1 MKRKELNKTRVEL
14 IRDSMVE
21 HVVKKQPMGIRKL
34 LDITVL
40 LNRVLSD
47 MEEDPGFESNV
58 STTVDVPIKY
68 HISLT
73 QGVKQKSH
81 DKRRN

>member
-14 IRDSMVE
+14 IRDAVVE
-21 HVVKKQPMGIRKL
+21 HVAKKQPMNVRKL

-40 LNRVLSD
+40 LNRILSD

-58 STTVDVPIKY
+58 TTTVDVPVKY
-68 HISLT
+68 H
-73 QGVKQKSH
+73 VKRKA
-81 DKRRN
+81 KKNA

>member
-14 IRDSMVE
+14 IRDTVVE
-21 HVVKKQPMGIRKL
+21 HVANKQSMDIRKL

-47 MEEDPGFESNV
+47 MEEDPSLESNV
-58 STTVDVPIKY
+58 SMTVDVPVKY

>member
-14 IRDSMVE
+14 IRDTVVE
-21 HVVKKQPMGIRKL
+21 HVAKKQPMNVRKL

-40 LNRVLSD
+40 LNRLLSD

-58 STTVDVPIKY
+58 TTTVDVPVKY
-68 HISLT
+68 H
-73 QGVKQKSH
+73 VKRKT
-81 DKRRN
+81 KKNA